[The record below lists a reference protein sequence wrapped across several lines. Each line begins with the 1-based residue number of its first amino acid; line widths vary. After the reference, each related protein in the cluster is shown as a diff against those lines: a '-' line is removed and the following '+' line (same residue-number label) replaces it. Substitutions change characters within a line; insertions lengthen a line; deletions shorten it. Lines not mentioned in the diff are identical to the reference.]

1 MPPSESAKLRALR
14 AKNVLMF
21 QRVLRAYIPTCLAC
35 LRAHVSTCLACWC
48 ANVLCVFTCQRVF
61 RAYVQS
67 ALRVLVLTWQCPLR
81 AYMLTCPRTLRALPA
96 NWQSALRAHVQKV
109 STVKFFFCP
118 VFYQDEKTLLIKVE
132 ARRVTNASRHDG
144 SCKILISQ
152 IILGFIISLINNRY
166 FIDVEPVKHIRSSF
180 LQKY

>member
-67 ALRVLVLTWQCPLR
+67 ALRVLVLTWNVPCV
-81 AYMLTCPRTLRALPA
+81 LTC
-96 NWQSALRAHVQKV
+96 SRAHVPCVPCPLTGKV
-109 STVKFFFCP
+109 PCVLTYRK
-118 VFYQDEKTLLIKVE
+118 YQ
-132 ARRVTNASRHDG
+132 
-144 SCKILISQ
+144 Q
-152 IILGFIISLINNRY
+152 
-166 FIDVEPVKHIRSSF
+166 
-180 LQKY
+180 